1 MNGTV
6 LALNCG
12 SSSVKFAAF
21 GPAPGVLFRGQVENI
36 GEGLEPRLAMADG
49 LDAAWSPGPTTHG
62 AILRRLVSDTIAP
75 RAGAIAAVGHR
86 VVHGGTRFDRP
97 ARIDDAILAEI
108 AALAPLA
115 PSHQPHNVAGVEAV
129 ALALPDTPQ
138 IACFDTAFH
147 RTIPP
152 MRQRMPLPAAHHE
165 AGLRRFGF
173 HGLSY
178 ESVVARL
185 PDAMGARASGKV
197 AICHLGA
204 GCSLA
209 GVVGGRSAYTSMGFT
224 PLDGLMMGR
233 RPGRLDPGAVL
244 WLVDRHGGDAGA
256 VDRLLNREAGLLGV
270 SGLSPDMRV
279 LLEAGT
285 EEARLAVAMF
295 VDRLV
300 QEIGAAAAAIGGLDG
315 LVFTGGIGEN
325 AAPVRARTL
334 DALAWLGF
342 EIDAEANEAGAATI
356 TPPGSTPSAH
366 VVATDEEA
374 AIAAATRALAA
385 RTPRT
390 VLRGRPGRAEDPA

>member
-1 MNGTV
+1 MTGTV

-21 GPAPGVLFRGQVENI
+21 GPALEVLFRGQVENI
-36 GEGLEPRLAMADG
+36 GEGLAPRLATADG
-49 LDAAWSPGPTTHG
+49 LEAAWPPGPATHD
-62 AILRRLVSDTIAP
+62 AVVRRLVADAIVP
-75 RAGAIAAVGHR
+75 RAGTVAAVGHR

-97 ARIDDAILAEI
+97 VPVDDAILAEI

-129 ALALPDTPQ
+129 ARALPDTPQ
-138 IACFDTAFH
+138 VACFDTAFH

-152 MRQRMPLPAAHHE
+152 ARQRMALPRTYHE

-185 PDAMGARASGKV
+185 PDAMGPAAAGRV

-244 WLVDRHGGDAGA
+244 WLVERHGGDVEA

-279 LLEAGT
+279 LLEADA
-285 EEARLAVAMF
+285 EEARLAIAMF

-342 EIDAEANEAGAATI
+342 RTDAGANEANAATI
-356 TPPGSTPSAH
+356 TLAGSTPSAH
-366 VVATDEEA
+366 VIAADEEA
-374 AIAAATRALAA
+374 VIAAAAKALAA
-385 RTPRT
+385 
-390 VLRGRPGRAEDPA
+390 